1 MASDLLPNRPKLRTI
16 VLGSGQG
23 VPRGVNSAPVQIS
36 FIERDMPQDPVDQV
50 LYLQDQGLQAW
61 EGADFSLA
69 EDLFRKSLV
78 AVRKAGM
85 SKSWQALSAT
95 YLAELYDETYR
106 VSEARQLYRTAVEWL
121 DLSECKSPAEIELR
135 YKCQNNLAC
144 LLKSNENYAES
155 EAHFVRAINVL
166 EADLP
171 EAYGHRF
178 VLYNNLGA
186 LYHAAAY
193 FDAALHMHGRAL
205 EFAQKVRPV
214 PMVEVIKLHRNLAL
228 AALFAK
234 RTEQALE
241 HLEAAQKAAEQ
252 CPDFTS
258 EGLVEL
264 LITEAST
271 RFGTNDLV
279 GAEAF
284 CIRAISLAQ
293 LGQKRGNGLL
303 PLLYS
308 NLGCVYAK
316 AGHFEQSREMFEDA
330 HLMRLANLSTSDEEL
345 RASHHNLALLSE
357 QLGDTEAAKRHRH
370 QVEHLNARLQGNTK
384 VRLAAS
390 VADSLIFHA
399 PAAFQPTVPQPLGVR
414 PIGLTL

>member
-1 MASDLLPNRPKLRTI
+1 MASDLLLNRPKIRTL
-16 VLGSGQG
+16 VLGAGGTPQVSGVG
-23 VPRGVNSAPVQIS
+23 ATHIS
-36 FIERDMPQDPVDQV
+36 VIESDLPKNPEDQV
-50 LYLQDQGLQAW
+50 LYLQQQGLLAW
-61 EGADFSLA
+61 ESADFSMA
-69 EDLFRKSLV
+69 EELFRKSLV
-78 AVRKAGM
+78 AVRTAGM

-121 DLSECKSPAEIELR
+121 DLSECKTAGEIELR

-144 LLKSNENYAES
+144 LLKANENYMES
-155 EAHFVRAINVL
+155 EAHFVKAINVL

-171 EAYGHRF
+171 DSYAHRF

-193 FDAALHMHGRAL
+193 FEAALKMHGRAL
-205 EFAQKVRPV
+205 EFAEKVRPLPQV
-214 PMVEVIKLHRNLAL
+214 DLIKLHRNMAL

-234 RTEQALE
+234 QTDLALE
-241 HLEAAQKAAEQ
+241 HLEAAQKAAEK
-252 CPDFTS
+252 CPDFAS

-271 RFGTNDLV
+271 RFTTNDLV

-293 LGQKRGNGLL
+293 LGPKRGNGLL

-316 AGHFEQSREMFEDA
+316 AGHFEQSREMLEDA
-330 HLMRLANLSTSDEEL
+330 HLMRLANLSTTDEEL
-345 RASHHNLALLSE
+345 RASHHNLALLAG
-357 QLGDTEAAKRHRH
+357 QLGDSESAQRHQL
-370 QVEHLNARLQGNTK
+370 QVEHLNARLHQHASNRSTQ
-384 VRLAAS
+384 S
-390 VADSLIFHA
+390 VADNLIFHA
-399 PAAFQPTVPQPLGVR
+399 PAAFEPTVAQPLGVR
-414 PIGLTL
+414 PIGLAL